1 MKIFQKSDFYHC
13 FREFNNR
20 NLLETNKEMKT
31 SELIKDI
38 KKKLQILKVIAY
50 IIIGMAIA
58 VLFYLCM
65 VIGHFQYIDQLNK

>member
-1 MKIFQKSDFYHC
+1 
-13 FREFNNR
+13 
-20 NLLETNKEMKT
+20 MKT
-31 SELIKDI
+31 SELIKYI